1 MNLLPIHVR
10 NPKTKKELIIFED
23 VLSTEQESLLLENCK
38 LEKYDL
44 NRVILYR
51 VEGTTKDPT
60 EFKLISALDPFEITC
75 RQKDKRIKIYTHN
88 CGKYFELIEV
98 QTPHWDSNEELW
110 DFLNTFLGATFFTQ
124 VKKQSTLEVS
134 LGLVP
139 LSLQSE
145 LKAGGVEDVTKPF
158 GICTY
163 LPQLGY
169 SYIEYYKF
177 NPSFVGRKFCQ
188 LIYNS
193 IHITADVE
201 GIGDL
206 RLTDDDCSEVLCH
219 FEQLGGNSSDIVILP
234 TSNLSE
240 PNQSEIIQLLQQQG
254 VMKECYK
261 KVRTDSTIKSIS
273 YILQELKDD
282 ESDARYIVSLQQM
295 KALSMLVKN
304 VLLDKSLVG
313 LARSESTYS
322 PNCNCITVPTLK
334 FYESGL
340 DHLIPT
346 VNPLLQSTS
355 KTTLSITSL
364 S

>member
-1 MNLLPIHVR
+1 M
-10 NPKTKKELIIFED
+10 
-23 VLSTEQESLLLENCK
+23 
-38 LEKYDL
+38 
-44 NRVILYR
+44 
-51 VEGTTKDPT
+51 
-60 EFKLISALDPFEITC
+60 
-75 RQKDKRIKIYTHN
+75 
-88 CGKYFELIEV
+88 
-98 QTPHWDSNEELW
+98 
-110 DFLNTFLGATFFTQ
+110 
-124 VKKQSTLEVS
+124 
-134 LGLVP
+134 P

-188 LIYNS
+188 LIYSS
-193 IHITADVE
+193 IHITAGVK
-201 GIGDL
+201 GIEDL
-206 RLTDDDCSEVLCH
+206 RLPDVDCSDVLCH

-240 PNQSEIIQLLQQQG
+240 PNQSEIIRLLQQQG

-261 KVRTDSTIKSIS
+261 KVSTDSTIKSIF

-282 ESDARYIVSLQQM
+282 ENDTRHTVSLQQM
-295 KALSMLVKN
+295 ETLSMWVKSI
-304 VLLDKSLVG
+304 LLDKSLVD
-313 LARSESTYS
+313 LARYESTYS
-322 PNCNCITVPTLK
+322 PDYNCITVPTLK

-355 KTTLSITSL
+355 KQLYQSHRYLNITDSMRSL
-364 S
+364 LPYTVILDKCKLFINQCYSPPVIILDEEVLTEGQRDMLQTIGVLDEISVKLGIKVIFGSLNRVNDFPS